1 MKNRPLYWVI
11 GLTLVLFF
19 GLLWLAP
26 NNHGDI
32 KQTQLPWNASYDEQ
46 GRLNAL
52 GLVLNYSTLK
62 EVTELYG
69 RDIEVKLFEMQDGSK
84 SAEAY
89 LGSTY
94 IGTIHGALVIKL
106 ALSEQDLEAF
116 YERGARTTIS
126 KQGTRQIQLNN
137 EDTLALFDYPI
148 KEVTLVPRRN
158 LTRDAIIKRFGEA
171 AEIQKMEDG
180 LERWLYPQK
189 GLELVLL
196 EGSNDI
202 LRYRANPIQMT
213 D

>member
-26 NNHGDI
+26 TNHSDI
-32 KQTQLPWNASYDEQ
+32 NQTQLPWNASYDEE
-46 GRLNAL
+46 GRLHAL
-52 GLVLNYSTLK
+52 GLVLNQSTLK
-62 EVTELYG
+62 EVTDLYG

-84 SAEAY
+84 TAEAY
-89 LGSTY
+89 LGSAY

-106 ALSEQDLEAF
+106 ALSEQELEAF

-126 KQGTRQIQLNN
+126 KQGARQIQLNN

-148 KEVTLVPRRN
+148 NEVTLVPRRN
-158 LTRDAIIKRFGEA
+158 LTREAIIKRFGEA
-171 AEIQKMEDG
+171 EEIQEMDDG
-180 LERWLYPQK
+180 LERWLYPQM

-202 LRYRANPIQMT
+202 LRYRTTN

>member
-11 GLTLVLFF
+11 LITAVLFV
-19 GLLWLAP
+19 GLLWFAP
-26 NNHGDI
+26 SSQPNVKPEH
-32 KQTQLPWNASYDEQ
+32 LPWNASYDEQ
-46 GRLNAL
+46 GRLHAL
-52 GLVLNYSTLK
+52 GLTLH
-62 EVTELYG
+62 ESNLHDVIDLYG
-69 RDIEVKLFEMQDGSK
+69 RDIEVKLFEMPDGSR

-89 LGSTY
+89 LGSAY

-106 ALSEQDLEAF
+106 VLTDAELGTF

-126 KQGTRQIQLNN
+126 KQGARQIQLNN
-137 EDTLALFDYPI
+137 ADTLALFEFPI

-158 LTRDAIIKRFGEA
+158 LTPMAIQKRFGEPNH
-171 AEIQKMEDG
+171 IHKLEDG
-180 LERWLYPQK
+180 LERWLYEDK

-202 LRYRANPIQMT
+202 LRYRQSS